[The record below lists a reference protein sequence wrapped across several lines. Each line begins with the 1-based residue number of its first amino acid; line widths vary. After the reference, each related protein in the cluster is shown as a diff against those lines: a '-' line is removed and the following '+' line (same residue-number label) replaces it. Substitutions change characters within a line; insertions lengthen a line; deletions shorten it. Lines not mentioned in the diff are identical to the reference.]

1 LVWLSYTGRRLD
13 WDEEH
18 RRLKELSSLII
29 NTSFQGTRVE
39 TSVEQRSAAGS
50 NAGYERKTT
59 TLFCDATG
67 ARFRAIGGGVNAC
80 ANDVV
85 VASDRTNE
93 CFAAD

>member
-50 NAGYERKTT
+50 
-59 TLFCDATG
+59 G
-67 ARFRAIGGGVNAC
+67 AMLDMNEKQQHFFVTRQARASGQS
-80 ANDVV
+80 V
-85 VASDRTNE
+85 VALMHVPMMS
-93 CFAAD
+93 